1 MRIVVKKIFL
11 VSAIAVFS
19 AFRITENKNDYTAT
33 PVLKIVKTWHLPD
46 ILKEISGI
54 DIIDSVRLACIQD
67 EMGIIFIY
75 NTATSAIE
83 EQIPFAPAG
92 DFEGIAI
99 VNKSAWVLRSDGKL
113 FEVTSLTTKASPGKE
128 YSTRLTAQQNVEGL
142 CYDKKN
148 NRLLLAIKSTEPGGK
163 NYKGIYSFDLVTK
176 TMATEPAYKISMQQE
191 VVTGNKKRKF
201 EIMPS
206 DIAINP
212 KTGDIYITDG
222 RNAMLL
228 ILDAAGNF
236 KTLYPLNTKEF
247 HQPEGITFYPDGKM
261 FISNEGRKEGGNIL
275 KVETVN

>member
-1 MRIVVKKIFL
+1 MQKLLK
-11 VSAIAVFS
+11 AISLITGIAIFS
-19 AFRITENKNDYTAT
+19 AFKIAENKYDNTDS
-33 PVLKIVKTWHLPD
+33 PGVKIVKAWHLPA

-54 DIIDSVRLACIQD
+54 DVIDSVRLACIQD
-67 EMGIIFIY
+67 EMGVVFIY
-75 NTATSAIE
+75 NMATSTIE

-128 YSTRLTAQQNVEGL
+128 YSTRLTAQQNIEGL
-142 CYDKKN
+142 CYDKKH
-148 NRLLLAIKSTEPGGK
+148 NRLLLSIKNAEPGGK
-163 NYKGIYSFDLVTK
+163 NYKGIYSFDLATK
-176 TMATEPAYKISMQQE
+176 TMAAEPAYKINMQQE
-191 VVTGNKKRKF
+191 VVTGNKKRRF

-206 DIAINP
+206 DIAIHP

-228 ILDAAGNF
+228 ILDAAGSF
-236 KTLYPLNTKEF
+236 KNLYPLNTKEF
-247 HQPEGITFYPDGKM
+247 RQPEGITFYPDGKM